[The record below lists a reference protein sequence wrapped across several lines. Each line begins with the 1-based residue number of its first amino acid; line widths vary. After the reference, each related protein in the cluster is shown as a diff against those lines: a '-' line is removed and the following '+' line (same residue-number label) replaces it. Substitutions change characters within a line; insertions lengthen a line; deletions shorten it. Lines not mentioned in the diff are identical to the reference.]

1 VIEPVPLARESS
13 VLLTTY
19 RTPALRNP
27 NSSFLNSECSLY
39 SGGTYAPISSRMLS
53 PESPLDE
60 TITEK
65 LLGDNAGP
73 KDYDES
79 EASQSRE
86 HESRWRF
93 LAVASSS
100 LLVVSLVFNGV
111 LFYKNLHRGVDVDR
125 PYIFCEDLRLNGAS
139 FC

>member
-1 VIEPVPLARESS
+1 
-13 VLLTTY
+13 
-19 RTPALRNP
+19 
-27 NSSFLNSECSLY
+27 
-39 SGGTYAPISSRMLS
+39 
-53 PESPLDE
+53 LDE